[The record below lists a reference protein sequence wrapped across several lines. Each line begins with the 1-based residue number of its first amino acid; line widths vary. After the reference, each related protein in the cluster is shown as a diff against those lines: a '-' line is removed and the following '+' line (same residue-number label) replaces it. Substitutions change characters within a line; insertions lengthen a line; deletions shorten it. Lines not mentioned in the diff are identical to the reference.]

1 MTRVTRLVATAPG
14 LQALWLACGL
24 VLALAPGC
32 GASPSASAAA
42 LSDAGPAVILAS
54 DGKLL
59 QLEAYTMPFQP
70 PTRGLSTVTLDV
82 INAKTGAPQDG
93 LVIDAVPW
101 MPAHGHGTSV
111 TTAVEAKA
119 GGVYVVS
126 RVNMFMGGKWDLRL
140 GFSGAVTDRAT
151 LHFSIP

>member
-1 MTRVTRLVATAPG
+1 MTRAIRWVATAAG
-14 LQALWLACGL
+14 LRSLWLACGL
-24 VLALAPGC
+24 VLALAPAC
-32 GASPSASAAA
+32 GDSPSASAAA
-42 LSDAGPAVILAS
+42 LPDAGPEFTLES
-54 DGKLL
+54 DDKLL
-59 QLEAYTMPFQP
+59 QLQAYSAPFQP
-70 PTRGLSTVTLDV
+70 PTRGLSTVTLD
-82 INAKTGAPQDG
+82 ITNAKTGAPQDG
-93 LVIDAVPW
+93 LVLDAVPW